1 MIRFMKKV
9 DRFQYISFITFKF
22 NIAIG
27 LKYLLD
33 FDLFIPNVSCGNMKI
48 QSSKEKKKKKKKIPK
63 TTRIFPYSIK
73 QLIWSAIDLKFTHFI
88 ENRFKDLI
96 ATNVKKSIT
105 MYITTLRY
113 QNRLQTLRHPLNQL
127 LKKILVYSLPDSL
140 NCLKYC
146 FP

>member
-48 QSSKEKKKKKKKIPK
+48 QSSKEKKKKKKFQKPLVFSH
-63 TTRIFPYSIK
+63 T
-73 QLIWSAIDLKFTHFI
+73 QLNSLFG
-88 ENRFKDLI
+88 
-96 ATNVKKSIT
+96 
-105 MYITTLRY
+105 
-113 QNRLQTLRHPLNQL
+113 PL
-127 LKKILVYSLPDSL
+127 
-140 NCLKYC
+140 
-146 FP
+146 